1 MVLGKMGELDC
12 TNARDCV
19 FYWPL
24 SSQNVK
30 KFDAGRANVSAIRNG
45 VGDFSL
51 IQNNVKSWRDEIGMI
66 G

>member
-1 MVLGKMGELDC
+1 MQGIAYFTGHC
-12 TNARDCV
+12 
-19 FYWPL
+19 

-30 KFDAGRANVSAIRNG
+30 KFDAGRADVSTIRNG

-51 IQNNVKSWRDEIGMI
+51 IQNNVKSWRDKIGMI